1 MCKNQSGSAGPEV
14 FLGFDLQLIDSGP
27 FLTDFFLHSE
37 KSSGIEPVESRMQ
50 KRSAKAKTKTLEAK
64 MHRLK
69 LLQPSCF
76 LLSSKWMRE
85 HGKASLSMLWS
96 SQLPSLG
103 SKTAEGS
110 IHRIGLSISTALT
123 CTFHLVHRPY
133 DMEGLLT
140 DSETESSDLDWYWG
154 KPIYGAF
161 KDFFKTIQGFPFRQA
176 YRARFSSSMRKLWW
190 ISTSFQ
196 GRFALQRGRT
206 LLPLTKGFT
215 LKEGIDYTETFS
227 PVSNK
232 DSLRIIMALVAHFYL
247 ELHQMDV
254 KTAFLNGDLQEEVY
268 MDQLFGFSQEG
279 SEHLV
284 QIKEVDIRTSLPIS
298 VLYVDDI
305 LLASSDLGL
314 LHDTKAFLIRNF
326 EMKDMGEPHMSWA
339 LRFTW
344 PLFSSTAAILEY
356 QIESKI
362 SLSYVGSP
370 FAGVITE
377 SYMRSLPVRYG
388 YSY

>member
-1 MCKNQSGSAGPEV
+1 
-14 FLGFDLQLIDSGP
+14 
-27 FLTDFFLHSE
+27 
-37 KSSGIEPVESRMQ
+37 
-50 KRSAKAKTKTLEAK
+50 
-64 MHRLK
+64 
-69 LLQPSCF
+69 
-76 LLSSKWMRE
+76 
-85 HGKASLSMLWS
+85 
-96 SQLPSLG
+96 
-103 SKTAEGS
+103 
-110 IHRIGLSISTALT
+110 
-123 CTFHLVHRPY
+123 
-133 DMEGLLT
+133 MEGLLT
-140 DSETESSDLDWYWG
+140 DSETESSDLDWYTG
-154 KPIYGAF
+154 EE
-161 KDFFKTIQGFPFRQA
+161 
-176 YRARFSSSMRKLWW
+176 
-190 ISTSFQ
+190 
-196 GRFALQRGRT
+196 FALQRGRT

-284 QIKEVDIRTSLPIS
+284 CRLRKSIYGRVFPSVVNGSKVLFL

-370 FAGVITE
+370 FAGCDYRILYAELAGPIWLIPIKPT
-377 SYMRSLPVRYG
+377 
-388 YSY
+388 

>member
-1 MCKNQSGSAGPEV
+1 
-14 FLGFDLQLIDSGP
+14 
-27 FLTDFFLHSE
+27 
-37 KSSGIEPVESRMQ
+37 
-50 KRSAKAKTKTLEAK
+50 
-64 MHRLK
+64 
-69 LLQPSCF
+69 
-76 LLSSKWMRE
+76 
-85 HGKASLSMLWS
+85 
-96 SQLPSLG
+96 
-103 SKTAEGS
+103 
-110 IHRIGLSISTALT
+110 
-123 CTFHLVHRPY
+123 
-133 DMEGLLT
+133 MEGLLT
-140 DSETESSDLDWYWG
+140 DSETESSDLDWYTG
-154 KPIYGAF
+154 EE
-161 KDFFKTIQGFPFRQA
+161 
-176 YRARFSSSMRKLWW
+176 
-190 ISTSFQ
+190 
-196 GRFALQRGRT
+196 FALQRGRT

-284 QIKEVDIRTSLPIS
+284 CRLRKSIYGRVFPSVVPKIPL

-370 FAGVITE
+370 FAGCDYRILYAELAGPIWLIPIKICQHKHKTAKKIR
-377 SYMRSLPVRYG
+377 YPRIGFMHRRNRRPKQVRATLG
-388 YSY
+388 LGNPPK

>member
-1 MCKNQSGSAGPEV
+1 M
-14 FLGFDLQLIDSGP
+14 
-27 FLTDFFLHSE
+27 
-37 KSSGIEPVESRMQ
+37 R
-50 KRSAKAKTKTLEAK
+50 KRSAFRNSITFPLPFAVTLAISSGASALWVLPCGAVTRVPSGEKQHSCRLSGFAFSEFRCIESWVRHAMRRRRGSKKRVSENNALHGCYLDPTKVSPELVRTKQEDWL
-64 MHRLK
+64 H
-69 LLQPSCF
+69 
-76 LLSSKWMRE
+76 
-85 HGKASLSMLWS
+85 
-96 SQLPSLG
+96 LPSE
-103 SKTAEGS
+103 EG
-110 IHRIGLSISTALT
+110 HVGKQACARTNQDPRDLS
-123 CTFHLVHRPY
+123 
-133 DMEGLLT
+133 MEGLLT
-140 DSETESSDLDWYWG
+140 DSETESSDLDWYTG
-154 KPIYGAF
+154 SPLFFFDEKALV
-161 KDFFKTIQGFPFRQA
+161 DFLRLSKEE
-176 YRARFSSSMRKLWW
+176 
-190 ISTSFQ
+190 
-196 GRFALQRGRT
+196 FALQRGRT

-254 KTAFLNGDLQEEVY
+254 KTAFLNGDLQGGSVHGPTFWLLAGG
-268 MDQLFGFSQEG
+268 QRAFS
-279 SEHLV
+279 V

-298 VLYVDDI
+298 GI
-305 LLASSDLGL
+305 
-314 LHDTKAFLIRNF
+314 LIRNF

-388 YSY
+388 